1 MNRCRSLCV
10 LNLRSSDRPGQPA
23 RSYSEL
29 LRQWSPA
36 CEEFLAKRGRLA
48 YVLIVRVLVTY
59 NLLYLA
65 ACGGVVIDYSSMQS
79 FTDSILL
86 FWRRNGHKFPSKWA
100 EAARIMFAMTPN
112 SASAERV
119 FSLLKAM
126 FDDSRSLALS
136 DLVEGSLMLKYNKAK
151 RAAEKEAAL

>member
-1 MNRCRSLCV
+1 MH
-10 LNLRSSDRPGQPA
+10 A
-23 RSYSEL
+23 
-29 LRQWSPA
+29 
-36 CEEFLAKRGRLA
+36 
-48 YVLIVRVLVTY
+48 
-59 NLLYLA
+59 YLA
-65 ACGGVVIDYSSMQS
+65 ACAGVAIDSSNMRS

-86 FWRRNGHKFPSKWA
+86 FWRCNGHKFPKWA